1 MKKEME
7 GVLGREGTGTQPAL
21 TQDDGKTRLVYNLF
35 DGFTGKKV
43 KLSIEEMTG
52 EELED
57 NDEACWQEVE
67 VEAGDADRFEPIEDE
82 PEKEEGE
89 GEEEST
95 D

>member
-7 GVLGREGTGTQPAL
+7 GVLGREGTQPAI

-35 DGFTGKKV
+35 DGFTGRKV

-57 NDEACWQEVE
+57 NDKACWQEVE
-67 VEAGDADRFEPIEDE
+67 VEAGDENRFEIIEDE
-82 PEKEEGE
+82 PE
-89 GEEEST
+89 EEEPAEET
-95 D
+95 QD